1 MIPVQGYDN
10 LYRDEE
16 TGAII
21 NADSSSYAAYMQL
34 KSRKRT
40 EKEELDSMKE
50 EISEIKEMLKKITS
64 KL

>member
-1 MIPVQGYDN
+1 MIKVEGHEH
-10 LYRDEE
+10 LFRDEE

-64 KL
+64 KI

>member
-1 MIPVQGYDN
+1 MIKVEGHQH

-34 KSRKRT
+34 KSKKKM
-40 EKEELDSMKE
+40 EKEDLDNMKQ
-50 EISEIKEMLKKITS
+50 EISEIKEMLAKITS

>member
-1 MIPVQGYDN
+1 MIPVKGYDN
-10 LYRDEE
+10 LYRDED

-34 KSRKRT
+34 KSKKRL
-40 EKEELDSMKE
+40 EKAELDSMKE

>member
-1 MIPVQGYDN
+1 MIPVKGHPN

-21 NADSSSYAAYMQL
+21 NTDSSGFSAYQQAKAKKVL
-34 KSRKRT
+34 ER
-40 EKEELDSMKE
+40 EELDNMKHD
-50 EISEIKEMLKKITS
+50 ISEIKDMLAKITA

>member
-34 KSRKRT
+34 KSRKNM
-40 EKEELDSMKE
+40 EKAELDSMKE

>member
-1 MIPVQGYDN
+1 MQVEGKPH
-10 LYRDEE
+10 LYRDE

-21 NADSSSYAAYMQL
+21 NHDSSGYAAYQQQ
-34 KSRKRT
+34 KAQKAT
-40 EKEELDSMKE
+40 QKAELDSMKN